1 MRHLSFAP
9 MRVKSISAMLVV
21 AALVVAACGGA
32 DTPESATASTAAL
45 TATTSVQTGS
55 NDPCSDPL
63 PTDLFAIEAAADIPT
78 IGSDGEASTLGVDG
92 VAAILDELFEGDS
105 SMCALEVS
113 PGVQAAIEAVRAAA
127 SQGDR
132 SEVRRLLEQ
141 LIRVD
146 LQAAAPPIKSLR
158 GFFAAGDLQKARD
171 ALAVSQEASSQGEDD
186 LAVEAFE
193 QGGKHFT
200 NYAETAIPATDD
212 PEALLFIAKEAQIFN
227 LDGVSF
233 EATEK
238 AKKIYE
244 LRLEEVADRYDP
256 CTANRD
262 EFQEL
267 VRATIPVRALG
278 GDSSSGDVL
287 ISKSIDISVV
297 RARGEEHPDC
307 EDPHWVLTM
316 TMNMDTGEGVVT
328 FSWDGDFVVSDGTI
342 DGEGTGT
349 LLGTAECYINGSL
362 VEASP
367 VGGTF
372 TFKVT
377 GTQTATSSGENLVL
391 RVAGEN
397 AEVEL
402 APADPT
408 CAGIAEIGRNVLS
421 QIPTLPPL
429 YYPEGISIEVA
440 GGLAFKEVPMEPYS
454 LQVHVQLSE

>member
-1 MRHLSFAP
+1 MRYLLLAP
-9 MRVKSISAMLVV
+9 MKIKPMSAMLVV
-21 AALVVAACGGA
+21 AALGFAACGGG
-32 DTPESATASTAAL
+32 DTPQNAGGSATAL
-45 TATTSVQTGS
+45 PATTSVQAGS
-55 NDPCSDPL
+55 NDPCSGSL
-63 PTDLFAIEAAADIPT
+63 PTDLFAVEAAADIPT
-78 IGSDGEASTLGVDG
+78 IDSDGEASTLGVDG
-92 VAAILDELFEGDS
+92 VAAILDELFGGDG

-113 PGVQAAIEAVRAAA
+113 PGVQAAIEAIRAAA

-146 LQAAAPPIKSLR
+146 LQAVASPIKSLR
-158 GFFAAGDLQKARD
+158 SSFAAGDLQKARD
-171 ALAVSQEASSQGEDD
+171 ALAASKEAGRQGEDD
-186 LAVEAFE
+186 LAVEALE

-212 PEALLFIAKEAQIFN
+212 PEALVFIAKEALIFN
-227 LDGVSF
+227 LDGVYS
-233 EATEK
+233 EAIEK

-244 LRLEEVADRYDP
+244 LRLKEVADRYDP

-267 VRATIPVRALG
+267 VRATIPVKALG

-287 ISKSIDISVV
+287 ITKSINISIA
-297 RARGEEHPDC
+297 RANGEEHPDC

-316 TMNMDTGEGVVT
+316 TMHMDTGEGVVT
-328 FSWDGDFVVSDGTI
+328 FSWDGDFVVSEGVI

-377 GTQTATSSGENLVL
+377 GTQTATSAGESLVL
-391 RVAGEN
+391 LVDGEN
-397 AEVEL
+397 AGVEL
-402 APADPT
+402 TPADPT

-421 QIPTLPPL
+421 QIPTLPLL
-429 YYPEGISIEVA
+429 YYPEGFSIEVT
-440 GGLAFKEVPMEPYS
+440 GGLAFKEVPMEPYT